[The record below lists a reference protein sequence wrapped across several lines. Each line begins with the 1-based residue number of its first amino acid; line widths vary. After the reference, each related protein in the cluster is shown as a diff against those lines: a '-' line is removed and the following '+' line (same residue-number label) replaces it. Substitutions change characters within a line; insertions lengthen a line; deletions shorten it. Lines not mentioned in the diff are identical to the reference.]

1 MRSFF
6 DPSAPVLTPA
16 DLVLAF
22 TGAAPE
28 ALLLPRRA
36 VIVFTPADLGRLVR
50 ETRAE
55 PVPVWHPFK
64 RLYRPRGK
72 ETVLARSQVG
82 GPALAALVEELAAFR
97 VREFCL
103 WGYCGGISAD
113 VSVGDVI
120 LATAAFREEGVS
132 SHYLESEDE
141 RVGSEWAAQWELPS
155 KKPRILAGPV
165 WTCDALYRETAEKV
179 ARYAERG
186 VLGVEMEVASFY
198 AVCKQKGLK
207 AAAFL
212 VVSDVVR
219 PDGWK
224 SGFKTMQLQKGT
236 ARLSAYIRKYVL
248 A

>member
-16 DLVLAF
+16 ELVLAF
-22 TGAAPE
+22 TGATPE

-36 VIVFTPADLGRLVR
+36 VIVFTPADLSRLVR
-50 ETRAE
+50 ETGAE
-55 PVPVWHPFK
+55 PVPVWLPFR
-64 RLYRPRGK
+64 RLYRPRGRQ
-72 ETVLARSQVG
+72 TVLARSPIG
-82 GPALAALVEELAAFR
+82 GPAVAALVEELAAFR

-113 VSVGDVI
+113 VSIGDAI

-141 RVGSEWAAQWELPS
+141 LVGSEWAAQWELPS
-155 KKPRILAGPV
+155 EKARILTGAV
-165 WTCDALYRETAEKV
+165 WTSDALYRETADKV
-179 ARYAERG
+179 AAYAERG
-186 VLGVEMEVASFY
+186 VLGVEMEVASLY
-198 AVCKQKGLK
+198 AVCKHKGLK
-207 AAAFL
+207 AVAFL

-219 PDGWK
+219 PNGWQ
-224 SGFKTMQLQKGT
+224 SGFKSVQLQKGV
-236 ARLSAYIRKYVL
+236 ARLSAYIRKYVI

>member
-36 VIVFTPADLGRLVR
+36 VIVFTPADLDRLAR
-50 ETRAE
+50 ETGAE
-55 PVPVWHPFK
+55 PVPVWRPFK

-72 ETVLARSQVG
+72 ETVLARSWVG
-82 GPALAALVEELAAFR
+82 GPAVAALVEELAAFR

-113 VSVGDVI
+113 VRVGDVI

-132 SHYLESEDE
+132 SHYLEDEDE
-141 RVGSEWAAQWELPS
+141 LVGSEWAAQWELPS
-155 KKPRILAGPV
+155 KKARILAGPV

-207 AAAFL
+207 AMAFL

-219 PDGWK
+219 PDGWE
-224 SGFKTMQLQKGT
+224 SGFKSTQLQKGA

-248 A
+248 V

>member
-6 DPSAPVLTPA
+6 DLSAPVLTPA

-50 ETRAE
+50 ETGAE
-55 PVPVWHPFK
+55 PLPAWNPFK
-64 RLYRPRGK
+64 RLYRPRGS
-72 ETVLARSQVG
+72 ETVLTRSLIG
-82 GPALAALVEELAAFR
+82 GPAIAALVEELAAFR

-103 WGYCGGISAD
+103 WGYCGAIGGN

-120 LATAAFREEGVS
+120 LATGAFREEGVS

-141 RVGSEWAAQWELPS
+141 LVGSEWAAQWELPS
-155 KKPRILAGPV
+155 KKAGILSGNV
-165 WTCDALYRETAEKV
+165 WTCDALYRETADKV
-179 ARYAERG
+179 AKYAERG
-186 VLGVEMEVASFY
+186 ALGVEMEVASFY
-198 AVCKQKGLK
+198 AVCNQKGLK

-219 PDGWK
+219 PDGWQ
-224 SGFKTMQLQKGT
+224 SGFKSEQLKKGAT
-236 ARLSAYIRKYVL
+236 RLSAYIRKQVL

>member
-36 VIVFTPADLGRLVR
+36 VIVFTPADLSRLVK
-50 ETRAE
+50 ETGAE
-55 PVPVWHPFK
+55 PVPLWQPFK
-64 RLYRPRGK
+64 RLYRPRGRQ
-72 ETVLARSQVG
+72 TVLARSRIG
-82 GPALAALVEELAAFR
+82 GPAIAALVEELAAFR

-120 LATAAFREEGVS
+120 LATAAFREEGIS

-141 RVGSEWAAQWELPS
+141 LVGSEWAAQWELPS
-155 KKPRILAGPV
+155 KKARILAGKV

-198 AVCKQKGLK
+198 AVCEQKGLK

-219 PDGWK
+219 PDGWQ
-224 SGFKTMQLQKGT
+224 SGFKSAQLQKGA

>member
-36 VIVFTPADLGRLVR
+36 VIVFTPADLTRLVK
-50 ETRAE
+50 ETGADPIPEWR
-55 PVPVWHPFK
+55 PFK
-64 RLYRPRGK
+64 RLYRPHGTQ
-72 ETVLARSQVG
+72 TVLARSPLG
-82 GPALAALVEELAAFR
+82 GPGIAALVEELAAFG

-103 WGYCGGISAD
+103 WGYCGGISAR

-120 LATAAFREEGVS
+120 RATAAFRDDGVS

-141 RVGSEWAAQWELPS
+141 LVGSEWAAQWELPS
-155 KKPRILAGPV
+155 KKARMLAGLV
-165 WTCDALYRETAEKV
+165 WSCDALYRETADKV
-179 ARYAERG
+179 AGYAEKG
-186 VLGVEMEVASFY
+186 VLGVEMETASIY
-198 AVCKQKGLK
+198 AVCMQKGLK

-219 PDGWK
+219 PGGWQ
-224 SGFKTMQLQKGT
+224 SGFKSTQLQKGA
-236 ARLSAYIRKYVL
+236 ARLSAYFRKHVL